1 MNRVRWAIWSSVPAV
16 ALGMILLGVEQPLR
30 AMATRKYKMELAD
43 DLNSQVARI
52 LRERWTA
59 CSGRV
64 VPEPHEWAISELLR
78 ARAEDDK
85 VAVMG

>member
-1 MNRVRWAIWSSVPAV
+1 
-16 ALGMILLGVEQPLR
+16 
-30 AMATRKYKMELAD
+30 MELAD
-43 DLNSQVARI
+43 DLNSQVAQI